1 MSKKPWLV
9 KVKEKIKLHQS
20 NIKQISSIDVIK
32 ANERLDNLSSEIVDF
47 EIWHNPTPPPP
58 PPPSNKDKEIVQV
71 KEGIKYLK
79 TEEVKAIGDDLSN
92 ADGASTK
99 LILHKMCPNTKLF
112 MVRIF
117 SYLD

>member
-1 MSKKPWLV
+1 MSVL
-9 KVKEKIKLHQS
+9 IIYLQKLL
-20 NIKQISSIDVIK
+20 ILK
-32 ANERLDNLSSEIVDF
+32 F
-47 EIWHNPTPPPP
+47 GTTPPPP

>member
-47 EIWHNPTPPPP
+47 EIWHNPTPPPS
-58 PPPSNKDKEIVQV
+58 PSLQ
-71 KEGIKYLK
+71 
-79 TEEVKAIGDDLSN
+79 
-92 ADGASTK
+92 
-99 LILHKMCPNTKLF
+99 
-112 MVRIF
+112 
-117 SYLD
+117 

>member
-1 MSKKPWLV
+1 MSVL
-9 KVKEKIKLHQS
+9 ITYLQKLL
-20 NIKQISSIDVIK
+20 ISEFSTP
-32 ANERLDNLSSEIVDF
+32 
-47 EIWHNPTPPPP
+47 PTPL
-58 PPPSNKDKEIVQV
+58 PSNKDEELVQV

-79 TEEVKAIGDDLSN
+79 TEEVKAIGDDLLN

>member
-1 MSKKPWLV
+1 MSVL
-9 KVKEKIKLHQS
+9 ITYLQKLL
-20 NIKQISSIDVIK
+20 ILK
-32 ANERLDNLSSEIVDF
+32 F
-47 EIWHNPTPPPP
+47 GTTP